1 MEQFAAVKRKDGQ
14 PVRYLVVDDSVFA
27 RKNLARI
34 IETFGGKLIGEAG
47 DGKTAI
53 TEYDRLKPDIVL
65 MDITMPQMDG
75 LTCLTQ
81 LLAVNPAV
89 RVIVISALADPATG
103 LKALKLGAKSFL
115 PKPFTETQLVDEIRR
130 VAGVAS

>member
-1 MEQFAAVKRKDGQ
+1 MK
-14 PVRYLVVDDSVFA
+14 LMIVDDSSIM
-27 RKNLARI
+27 RR
-34 IETFGGKLIGEAG
+34 
-47 DGKTAI
+47 AI
-53 TEYDRLKPDIVL
+53 TKYLAPLGLELVATASNGQEALDQFAQTKPDLVT